1 MALTRLQQLF
11 IAQETIEG
19 TVPAAGLFL
28 AANGKYLAID
38 PQMTFEVETYQRDV
52 ARESFTPLS
61 PLAGAQLASC
71 SFSLEAAG
79 KTGTPATG
87 TRPAFDIPL
96 IACGFQRQLLYR
108 IEVSGSAFT
117 AGTKLAHGTIITQG
131 TSNATLFVVGDY
143 YTGSQYVWATKGE
156 IGAVNY
162 LGNATALTSSTS
174 WSSPGSAVTFTAT
187 AGAPTITAVGW
198 FPTSVPLYAM
208 TCTSAQ
214 AFNAGVLIVGANGGI
229 AVAYYAPASST
240 QIIVRRISG
249 TFSASETVTFYE
261 NGSSIGSGTLSAS
274 ASTAFVQVPGIGA
287 AVSVGLSKDG
297 VRESMKG
304 ARGSV
309 SISGNIGEP
318 LLLNF
323 NFQGIKDA
331 VIDSGSV
338 SGITYN
344 DLTPPVLLN
353 TTMTIGDD
361 GITSSTGQKTVCA
374 STFNIDFAND
384 NQYRRCMS
392 AATGIDGIYTNGRT
406 PTMTLDPEQSPEL
419 DFDFMAN
426 YFASNNVRMDI
437 VAGSATANKFR
448 LKLNNMALQSIGQ
461 GDRNG
466 LIIRDVSFALHSGSA
481 SSVAGDN
488 EFAIIW
494 DIGV

>member
-1 MALTRLQQLF
+1 MALTRLQQLC

-38 PQMTFEVETYQRDV
+38 PSMTFEVETYTRDV

-61 PLAGAQLASC
+61 PLAGAQLGSC

-87 TRPAFDIPL
+87 TRPAFDLPL

-117 AGTKLAHGTIITQG
+117 TGTKLAHGTTLTQG

-143 YTGSQYVWATKGE
+143 YNGTQYVWATKGE
-156 IGAVNY
+156 IGLVNY
-162 LGNATALTSSTS
+162 LGNATAVTSSTNWS
-174 WSSPGSAVTFTAT
+174 WTGGTFTAT
-187 AGAPTITAVGW
+187 AGTPTITAVGW
-198 FPTSVPLYAM
+198 YPTSVPLYAM
-208 TCTSAQ
+208 TFTSAQ
-214 AFNAGVLIVGANGGI
+214 AFNAGVIIVGASGGI
-229 AVAYYAPASST
+229 AIAYYAPSSAT
-240 QIIVRRISG
+240 QVIVRRISG
-249 TFSASETVTFYE
+249 TFGTSESVTFYE
-261 NGSSIGSGTLSAS
+261 NGSSIGSGTTSAS
-274 ASTAFVQVPGIGA
+274 SSTAFVQVPGIA
-287 AVSVGLSKDG
+287 ASISIGLSKDG
-297 VRESMKG
+297 VRESLKG

-309 SISGNIGEP
+309 SVSGNIGEP

-331 VIDSGSV
+331 VVDSGSV

-344 DLTPPVLLN
+344 DLTPPVLLGA
-353 TTMTIGDD
+353 TMSIGDD

-374 STFNIDFAND
+374 TALNIDFAND
-384 NQYRRCMS
+384 LQYRRCMS
-392 AATGIDGIYTNGRT
+392 AATGIEGIYQNGRT

-426 YFASNNVRMDI
+426 YFAANNVRMDI

-448 LKLNNMALQSIGQ
+448 LKMNNMALQSIGQ

-466 LIIRDVSFALHSGSA
+466 LIVRDVSFALHSGTS

-488 EFAIIW
+488 EFALIW
-494 DIGV
+494 DISV

>member
-11 IAQETIEG
+11 IGQEIVEG
-19 TVPAAGLFL
+19 TVNSTLFS

-38 PQMTFEVETYQRDV
+38 PQMTFEVETYTRDV

-61 PLAGAQLASC
+61 PIAGAQLASC

-131 TSNATLFVVGDY
+131 TSTATLFVVGDY

-162 LGNATALTSSTS
+162 LGNAIAVTSSTS
-174 WSSPGSAVTFTAT
+174 WSSPGSAVTFTAA
-187 AGAPTITAVGW
+187 AGTPAITAVGW
-198 FPTSVPLYAM
+198 FPTSVPLYSM
-208 TCTSAQ
+208 TFTASQSFA
-214 AFNAGVLIVGANGGI
+214 AGLLIVGQTSKAI
-229 AVAYYAPASST
+229 AVSYYAVSVST
-240 QIIVRRISG
+240 QAIVRRISG
-249 TFSASETVTFYE
+249 SFQTSETVDIYQ
-261 NGSSIGSGTLSAS
+261 NGSIIGSATLSAS
-274 ASTAFVQVPGIGA
+274 ALTAFIQAIGIGA
-287 AVSVGLSKDG
+287 ATSIGLSKDG

-304 ARGSV
+304 CRGSV
-309 SISGNIGEP
+309 SLSGNIGEP
-318 LLLNF
+318 LLFNF

-331 VIDSGSV
+331 VLDEGSV
-338 SGITYN
+338 AGITYN

-392 AATGIDGIYTNGRT
+392 AATGVDGIYTNGRT
-406 PTMTLDPEQSPEL
+406 PTMTMDPEQSPEV

-426 YFASNNVRMDI
+426 YFASNNLRMDI
-437 VAGSATANKFR
+437 VAGSSTANKFR